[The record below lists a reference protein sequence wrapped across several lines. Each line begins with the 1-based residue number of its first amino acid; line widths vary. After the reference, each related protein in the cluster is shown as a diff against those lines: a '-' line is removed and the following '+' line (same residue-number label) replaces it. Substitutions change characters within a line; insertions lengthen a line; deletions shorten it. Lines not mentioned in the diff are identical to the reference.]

1 MISAYQAKPMAGWV
15 DEDQPATAIY
25 RKARIYLVALPCGS
39 NGKESDCNTGD
50 LGSIVGLG
58 LSLGE
63 GKWQPIP
70 AFLPGEFQ
78 DRAGWWAT
86 VHGVAKS
93 QT

>member
-1 MISAYQAKPMAGWV
+1 MAGWV

-58 LSLGE
+58 RSLGE

-70 AFLPGEFQ
+70 AFLPGESHGWRSLVGYSPWVCKESDTTERLHFQ
-78 DRAGWWAT
+78 
-86 VHGVAKS
+86 
-93 QT
+93 